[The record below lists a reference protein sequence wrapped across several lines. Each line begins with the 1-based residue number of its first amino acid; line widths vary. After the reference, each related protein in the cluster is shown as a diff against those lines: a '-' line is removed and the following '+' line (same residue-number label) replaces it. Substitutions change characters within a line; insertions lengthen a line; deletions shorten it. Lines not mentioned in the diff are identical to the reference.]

1 MLTCQLNYV
10 SKGYKEVL
18 FFEHLCDQEEGFIL
32 FFLELVSIVCN
43 STADSGVTLEWKKEA
58 SPSPVSLEQEGTNCN
73 WF

>member
-1 MLTCQLNYV
+1 MPTELCL
-10 SKGYKEVL
+10 KGL
-18 FFEHLCDQEEGFIL
+18 QGSTIFEHLCDQEEGFIL